1 MMPTFTSFIRRH
13 DSNPGRAAR
22 LLIVAGA
29 LFAAALAQEPGFDR
43 QAEHKR
49 LPGGKLQSEEIL
61 KADHEANLKDLES
74 MQRMITGV
82 LDDLKKNDRH
92 VLSVQSIRQLEEIEK
107 SARRVRGRMQ
117 RF

>member
-1 MMPTFTSFIRRH
+1 
-13 DSNPGRAAR
+13 
-22 LLIVAGA
+22 
-29 LFAAALAQEPGFDR
+29 
-43 QAEHKR
+43 
-49 LPGGKLQSEEIL
+49 
-61 KADHEANLKDLES
+61 
-74 MQRMITGV
+74 MITGV